1 MEKYTISPITNII
14 EHTNEEY
21 MEFLLQTN
29 KLERIILNYI
39 DDRHFN
45 KLLQQHGVIV
55 NEAGPIYKNLLVSK
69 ILENILNPNILYLIR

>member
-45 KLLQQHGVIV
+45 KLLQQHGVV
-55 NEAGPIYKNLLVSK
+55 TK
-69 ILENILNPNILYLIR
+69 